1 MTDDLSPIYDHINL
15 RAYTILKEHGAT
27 LAQLQGYSLEDLE
40 AINGIGPRWATDIQA
55 ALRSVGGEATNADEI
70 LADIVDDMI
79 ADPDDRTVIEL
90 AHAPIDELTDDES
103 SELLAAI
110 LAPVEIPDD
119 ESPLDMALR
128 HLEGQGRGADVAV
141 LLGQVDSRGED
152 AVLETAIAIL
162 EGLPGGELPRNL
174 ANEVRAR
181 TNA

>member
-1 MTDDLSPIYDHINL
+1 MTDDLSPLYPKINA
-15 RAYTILKEHGAT
+15 RAYTILEQHGAT
-27 LAQLQGYSLEDLE
+27 LAQLQGYSLADLE
-40 AINGIGPRWATDIQA
+40 SINGIGPRWATDIQA

-79 ADPDDRTVIEL
+79 DNDDDRTVIEM
-90 AHAPIDELTDDES
+90 AHTPMPELTDYEA
-103 SELLAAI
+103 ELLLAAI